1 MNERKHVI
9 ILGGGITGLAAA
21 FYVQKYTNESG
32 DPVTFTL
39 VEGSERLGGKI
50 ETIVQDGFVIERG
63 PDSYLARKTIMTDLI
78 KEVGLGEDLVSNKTG
93 QAYILHNKRLHPIPE
108 GAVMGVPTKMMPFA
122 FTPLFSI
129 FGKARAS
136 FDLVLPKRSNTDQ
149 DISVGHFFRRRL
161 GDEVVD
167 RLIEPLL
174 SGIYA
179 GKIDRLSLESTFPQ
193 FVQTE
198 KKHRSLIVG
207 MKKSQP
213 KPVKTPQAEKKKGAF
228 LTLKNG
234 LSSLVDALAKS
245 IPAECLIKGTKA
257 EHVNRLDDGTYEV
270 KLENGSSLAGNQV
283 IVTTPYSITKK
294 LFDEDL
300 FPEGFHETKPTSVA
314 TVAMEFN
321 ADEVD
326 FVLEGTGFVVA
337 KSEDTVITACTWTT
351 RKWPHTTPAGK
362 VLLRCYVGRAEDQQI
377 VSESDEVILEK
388 VLQDLKSTMGVNVR
402 PENYYVS
409 RMVEAMPQYEVG
421 HKGYVEK
428 LQAAIHEKLPG
439 VRLAGAYYDGVG
451 LPDCVNSAK
460 MAVDT
465 LFSRENK

>member
-1 MNERKHVI
+1 MSERKHVI

-21 FYVQKYTNESG
+21 FYVQKYAKETG
-32 DPVTFTL
+32 KPVTFTL
-39 VEGSERLGGKI
+39 LEGSDRLGGKI
-50 ETIVQDGFVIERG
+50 ETILHDGFVIERG
-63 PDSYLARKTIMTDLI
+63 PDSYLARKTVMTDLI
-78 KEVGLGEDLVSNKTG
+78 NEVGLGGDLVSNNAG

-129 FGKARAS
+129 FGKVRAS
-136 FDLVLPKRSNTDQ
+136 FDLVLPKRSNADQ

-213 KPVKTPQAEKKKGAF
+213 KAEKTQPVQNKKGAF
-228 LTLKNG
+228 LTLKKG
-234 LSSLVDALAKS
+234 LSSLVDALEKS
-245 IPAECLIKGTKA
+245 IPAESILKG
-257 EHVNRLDDGTYEV
+257 VNANQVKQLDDGTYEV
-270 KLENGSSLAGNQV
+270 SLENGSSLTGDHV
-283 IVTTPYSITKK
+283 IVTTPYSVTKK
-294 LFDEDL
+294 LFNEQL

-321 ADEVD
+321 AEEVA
-326 FVLEGTGFVVA
+326 FALEGTGFVVA

-362 VLLRCYVGRAEDQQI
+362 VLLRCYVGRAEDQEI
-377 VSESDEVILEK
+377 VSEPDEVILEK
-388 VLQDLKSTMGVNVR
+388 VLTDLKSTMGVEVR
-402 PENYYVS
+402 PENYHVS
-409 RMVEAMPQYEVG
+409 RMVNAMPQYEVG
-421 HKGYVEK
+421 HKEYVQK
-428 LQAAIHEKLPG
+428 LQTAFHKQLPG
-439 VRLAGAYYDGVG
+439 ILLAGAYYDGVG

-460 MAVDT
+460 KAVES
-465 LFSRENK
+465 LFSLNK